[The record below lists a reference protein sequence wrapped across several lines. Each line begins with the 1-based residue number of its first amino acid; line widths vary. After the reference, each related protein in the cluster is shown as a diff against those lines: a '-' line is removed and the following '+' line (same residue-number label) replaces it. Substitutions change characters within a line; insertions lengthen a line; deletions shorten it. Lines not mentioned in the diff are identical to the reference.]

1 MIKGV
6 GEDVLH
12 LLDHKV
18 QGSGQEVGT
27 LPNDSL
33 SGQEQIKDYLKQM
46 KDFIEDDEA
55 RFLGIYG
62 MGGIGKT
69 TLLKIINDGLVGI
82 NARRRF
88 DHVIFITMSQ
98 VVDVEKMKRDIQE
111 QIRGNLSS
119 LRKSRFLLLLDDVW
133 NEVDLSELKIPIP
146 SSQNRCKV
154 IMTDRSK
161 SYRRVK
167 NANQEGTKSF
177 ELSTLTET
185 EPWIFFQK
193 KVGKN

>member
-1 MIKGV
+1 MIEGV

-33 SGQEQIKDYLKQM
+33 AGQEQIKDYLKQM

-88 DHVIFITMSQ
+88 DHVIFITMS
-98 VVDVEKMKRDIQE
+98 
-111 QIRGNLSS
+111 
-119 LRKSRFLLLLDDVW
+119 
-133 NEVDLSELKIPIP
+133 
-146 SSQNRCKV
+146 
-154 IMTDRSK
+154 
-161 SYRRVK
+161 
-167 NANQEGTKSF
+167 
-177 ELSTLTET
+177 
-185 EPWIFFQK
+185 
-193 KVGKN
+193 